1 MRVEGMVKVF
11 FIIREL
17 LIENRWYIRP
27 IWHLLHFLYRMI
39 LLLNGSLIHLET
51 KFSGTPIFVHG
62 LKGIIISRDSVIGK
76 NVVIYQQVTIGW
88 IEKGNKKGAPMRG
101 NPVIEDNVLIGAGA
115 KIMGGITIGA
125 GAKIGPN
132 CVVVDDVPAHAVVFV
147 DKPKM
152 ILKKTLE

>member
-1 MRVEGMVKVF
+1 MIKIF
-11 FIIREL
+11 FAIRKH
-17 LIENRWYIRP
+17 LIENQWYIRP
-27 IWHLLHFLYRMI
+27 IWWILHFLYRLI
-39 LLLNGSLIHLET
+39 LFFNGSLIHLET
-51 KFSGTPIFVHG
+51 KFSGNPILVHG
-62 LKGIIISRDSVIGK
+62 LKGIIISKDSVIGK
-76 NVVIYQQVTIGW
+76 NVIIYQQVTIGW

-115 KIMGGITIGA
+115 KIMGGITIGT

-152 ILKKTLE
+152 ILKNTDY